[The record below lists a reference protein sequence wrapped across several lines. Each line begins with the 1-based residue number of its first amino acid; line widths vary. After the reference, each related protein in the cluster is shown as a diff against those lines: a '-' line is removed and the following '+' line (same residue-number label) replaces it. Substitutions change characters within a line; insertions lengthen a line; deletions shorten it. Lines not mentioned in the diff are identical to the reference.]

1 MELFSSYY
9 RNVAFQLSLLVP
21 KDICILLIQNLKQI
35 EFNDSKKLYLDD
47 MIVEVIERPL
57 WSQDPCKWGIIHKT
71 KTIHKN
77 SNYITER
84 NISYLQKLFNQI
96 NNKEKYIYKIIIG
109 EINYRRRLLKF
120 INESN

>member
-57 WSQDPCKWGIIHKT
+57 WSQDPYKWGIIHKT
-71 KTIHKN
+71 KIIHKK
-77 SNYITER
+77 SNYITWR

-120 INESN
+120 INEYN